1 MKIRRSF
8 VLVLTLIAVLSLFVQ
23 CKSNNDEQP
32 QTEQGIISS
41 ADWEQTT
48 KMEYRFGDA
57 SVAPQYHRSYTI
69 SVSNSKKTITIDSY
83 GDVLL
88 QRQYDITT
96 EEFLKFREA
105 VAEKGISTHEEKE
118 VSGCTGGKT
127 EYIRLYKGDEM
138 YFDAYVYHC
147 GGEDTGTL
155 TLPEG
160 TSDLFR
166 NIIPEDINSLIDS
179 TMVLTTP

>member
-1 MKIRRSF
+1 MKIRRTF
-8 VLVLTLIAVLSLFVQ
+8 VLVLALTTVLSLFVQ

-32 QTEQGIISS
+32 EKEQGTVSS

-69 SVSNSKKTITIDSY
+69 SISNSKKTITIDSY

-88 QRQYDITT
+88 QRQYDNTA
-96 EEFLKFREA
+96 EEYQKFREA
-105 VAEKGISTHEEKE
+105 VAEKGISKHEETE

-127 EYIRLYKGDEM
+127 EYVRLYKGDEM

-147 GGEDTGTL
+147 GGDETGTL
-155 TLPEG
+155 NLPEG

-166 NIIPEDINSLIDS
+166 NMIPEDVNSLIES
-179 TMVLTTP
+179 TMQ

>member
-1 MKIRRSF
+1 MKIRRNI
-8 VLVLTLIAVLSLFVQ
+8 VLVLAMIAVLSLFVQ

-32 QTEQGIISS
+32 ETEQGIISS

-48 KMEYRFGDA
+48 IMEYRFGDA

-69 SVSNSKKTITIDSY
+69 SISNSKKTITIDSY

-88 QRQYDITT
+88 QRQYDNTA
-96 EEFLKFREA
+96 EEYQKFREA
-105 VAEKGISTHEEKE
+105 IAEKGISKHEEKE
-118 VSGCTGGKT
+118 DPGCTGGKT
-127 EYIRLYKGDEM
+127 EYIRLYKGDEV

-147 GGEDTGTL
+147 GGDDTGTL

-160 TSDLFR
+160 TSSLFR
-166 NIIPEDINSLIDS
+166 SIIPEDVNSLIES
-179 TMVLTTP
+179 TR

>member
-1 MKIRRSF
+1 MKIRRNI
-8 VLVLTLIAVLSLFVQ
+8 VLVLAMIAVLSLFVQ

-32 QTEQGIISS
+32 QTEQGIVSG

-69 SVSNSKKTITIDSY
+69 SISSSKKTITIDSY

-88 QRQYDITT
+88 QRQYDNTA
-96 EEFLKFREA
+96 EEYQKFREA
-105 VAEKGISTHEEKE
+105 VAEKGISTHEETE

-160 TSDLFR
+160 TSYLFR
-166 NIIPEDINSLIDS
+166 NIIPEDVNSLIES
-179 TMVLTTP
+179 TMQ

>member
-1 MKIRRSF
+1 MKIRRTF

-69 SVSNSKKTITIDSY
+69 SISSSQKTITIDSY

-88 QRQYDITT
+88 QRQYDNTA
-96 EEFLKFREA
+96 EEYQKFREA
-105 VAEKGISTHEEKE
+105 VAEKGISTHEETE

-127 EYIRLYKGDEM
+127 ECVRLYKGDEM
-138 YFDAYVYHC
+138 YFDAYMYHC

-160 TSDLFR
+160 TSSLFR
-166 NIIPEDINSLIDS
+166 NIIPEDVYSLIES
-179 TMVLTTP
+179 TMQ

>member
-1 MKIRRSF
+1 MKIRRTF
-8 VLVLTLIAVLSLFVQ
+8 VLVLALIAVLSLFVQ

-32 QTEQGIISS
+32 ETEQGTNSS

-48 KMEYRFGDA
+48 IMEYRFGDA

-69 SVSNSKKTITIDSY
+69 SISSSKKTITIDSY

-88 QRQYDITT
+88 QRQYDNTA
-96 EEFLKFREA
+96 EEYQKFREA
-105 VAEKGISTHEEKE
+105 VAEKGISKHEEKE

-127 EYIRLYKGDEM
+127 EYVRLYKGDEM

-160 TSDLFR
+160 TSYLFR
-166 NIIPEDINSLIDS
+166 SIIPEDVNSLIES
-179 TMVLTTP
+179 TMQ

>member
-127 EYIRLYKGDEM
+127 EYVRLYKGDEM

-160 TSDLFR
+160 TSYLFR
-166 NIIPEDINSLIDS
+166 NVIPEDVNSLIDS
-179 TMVLTTP
+179 TMQ

>member
-1 MKIRRSF
+1 MKIRRTF
-8 VLVLTLIAVLSLFVQ
+8 VLVLALIAVLSLFVQ

-32 QTEQGIISS
+32 ETEQGAISS

-69 SVSNSKKTITIDSY
+69 SISNSKKTITIDSY

-96 EEFLKFREA
+96 EEYQKFKEA
-105 VAEKGISTHEEKE
+105 VAEKGISKHEEKE

-127 EYIRLYKGDEM
+127 EYVRLYKGDEM

-160 TSDLFR
+160 TSYLFR
-166 NIIPEDINSLIDS
+166 SIIPEDVNSLIES
-179 TMVLTTP
+179 TMQ